1 MNKRG
6 FTLIEI
12 IAIIIL
18 LSVIALITYPVI
30 NNLITEGKEKLY
42 EKQIN
47 ELERLSNTWV
57 TNNINK
63 LKTKDGYVYDLSFE
77 ELNEQGFTSDKQIK
91 NPKTGKNLTGCMKVT
106 YNSSKKGYDVAYD
119 ESCTTSGEAKEETD
133 LACFK
138 FEPYN
143 DSGVEIKNGSLVG
156 FKCYEGNSEG
166 LPVVKDVV
174 IPNSVVTIRNYAFMW
189 KGLTSVDFS
198 RATNLKTIENA
209 VFGGNQLTSVT
220 IPSSVTTIKGSFV
233 SNQLT
238 SVDFSKA
245 TNLTIIE
252 GGAFS
257 DNQLTSVEIPSS
269 VTTIGNDAF
278 SDNQLTSI
286 IIPDSVKTIG
296 DNAFSHNKLTS
307 ITIPDSVTTIG
318 AKAFND
324 NQFPDSQA
332 FLFKRTD
339 SNNDGIAEIDTST
352 LIGYGGAKRSGVV
365 IPNSVTTIGSYAFLQ
380 NKLISVEIPNSV
392 TTIVSNAFTNNQ
404 LVNVTIPNS
413 VKTIGNDAFSTNYS
427 LKSITIDKEEG
438 SIEGSPWGALS
449 STTITWKR

>member
-30 NNLITEGKEKLY
+30 NNLITESKEKLY

-57 TNNINK
+57 TKNTNK
-63 LKTKDGYVYDLSFE
+63 LKTEEGYTYDLSFE

-106 YNSSKKGYDVAYD
+106 YNSSKNGYDVAYD

-138 FEPYN
+138 FESYN

-174 IPNSVVTIRNYAFMW
+174 IPNSVITIGNYVFLS

-198 RATNLKTIENA
+198 RATNLKTIGNVA
-209 VFGGNQLTSVT
+209 FGGNQLTSVT

-245 TNLTIIE
+245 TNLTTIE
-252 GGAFS
+252 NGAFS

-269 VTTIGNDAF
+269 VTKIGDDAF
-278 SDNQLTSI
+278 EDNQLTSI
-286 IIPDSVKTIG
+286 IIPSSVTTIG
-296 DNAFSHNKLTS
+296 DSAFKTNQLTS
-307 ITIPDSVTTIG
+307 ITIPDSVTSIG
-318 AKAFND
+318 AKAFNN
-324 NQFPDSQA
+324 NQLPDSQA

-365 IPNSVTTIGSYAFLQ
+365 IPNSVKTIGSYAFLH
-380 NKLISVEIPNSV
+380 NGLISVEIPNSV
-392 TTIVSNAFTNNQ
+392 TTIVSNAFTNNE

-413 VKTIGNDAFSTNYS
+413 VTTIGNDAFSVNYS

>member
-30 NNLITEGKEKLY
+30 NNLITDSKEKLY

-57 TNNINK
+57 TKNINK

-106 YNSSKKGYDVAYD
+106 YNSSKNGYDVAYD

-174 IPNSVVTIRNYAFMW
+174 IPNSVVIIRNYAFMS

-220 IPSSVTTIKGSFV
+220 IPSSVTTI
-233 SNQLT
+233 
-238 SVDFSKA
+238 
-245 TNLTIIE
+245 
-252 GGAFS
+252 
-257 DNQLTSVEIPSS
+257 
-269 VTTIGNDAF
+269 
-278 SDNQLTSI
+278 
-286 IIPDSVKTIG
+286 
-296 DNAFSHNKLTS
+296 
-307 ITIPDSVTTIG
+307 
-318 AKAFND
+318 
-324 NQFPDSQA
+324 
-332 FLFKRTD
+332 
-339 SNNDGIAEIDTST
+339 
-352 LIGYGGAKRSGVV
+352 
-365 IPNSVTTIGSYAFLQ
+365 GSYAFLQ

-392 TTIVSNAFTNNQ
+392 TTIESNAFANNQ

-413 VKTIGNDAFSTNYS
+413 VTTIGNDAFSTNYS